1 MAQGKGYLKKSAKN
15 VKNASAKPSKK
26 PKAYGHKFSAA
37 KFTKKGNPTT
47 EVRRNEG
54 GFKNHGDKSVTGFIN
69 RNIEE
74 TMASRVLQSGT
85 AFALSDIKAAGKER
99 LKEINQAVR
108 TKKRSRVE
116 QKLKALE
123 KSIKE
128 QEEGVGR
135 VKRPTAAA
143 ATKDA

>member
-1 MAQGKGYLKKSAKN
+1 M
-15 VKNASAKPSKK
+15 
-26 PKAYGHKFSAA
+26 H
-37 KFTKKGNPTT
+37 TDPTT

-54 GFKNHGDKSVTGFIN
+54 AFKHHGGKSVTGLIN

-74 TMASRVLQSGT
+74 TMASRVLQAGT
-85 AFALSDIKAAGKER
+85 AFSLPDIKAAGKER
-99 LKEINQAVR
+99 LKEINQAAR

-128 QEEGVGR
+128 QDEGVSR
-135 VKRPTAAA
+135 TKRPTAAA
-143 ATKDA
+143 VVKHD

>member
-1 MAQGKGYLKKSAKN
+1 MAGS
-15 VKNASAKPSKK
+15 VD
-26 PKAYGHKFSAA
+26 
-37 KFTKKGNPTT
+37 PTT
-47 EVRRNEG
+47 EVRRNETA
-54 GFKNHGDKSVTGFIN
+54 FKNHGDKSVTGFIN

-85 AFALSDIKAAGKER
+85 AFALADIKAAGKER
-99 LKEINQAVR
+99 LKEINQATR

-135 VKRPTAAA
+135 TKRPTAAA
-143 ATKDA
+143 ASKDA